1 MDGAL
6 ASAQRVT
13 RANEHEERTRAG
25 CSLSLTAIWLDCG
38 TCTANC
44 GDTELGWYKDTPSP
58 TLLFVFM
65 QWQSHTPSSLAKKTL
80 LVAHFNLARTLDAMV
95 ADSALG
101 HIQTFV
107 LLTHRDRL

>member
-38 TCTANC
+38 TRTANC

-65 QWQSHTPSSLAKKTL
+65 QWQSHTPSSLAEKTL
-80 LVAHFNLARTLDAMV
+80 LGAHFNLARTLD
-95 ADSALG
+95 DGS
-101 HIQTFV
+101 
-107 LLTHRDRL
+107 

>member
-25 CSLSLTAIWLDCG
+25 CSLSLTAILLDCG

-65 QWQSHTPSSLAKKTL
+65 QCGNLTL
-80 LVAHFNLARTLDAMV
+80 LPLLRTKHCLLHTSISHERWTMV

-101 HIQTFV
+101 RIQTFV